1 MGANAF
7 IWLTPE
13 QGVLVRQVVE
23 AVGLSIV
30 GAGSPIKGQSGAVAA
45 ELKTEPTDDLHAAL
59 RKIDADLVLIA
70 APGSFGAG
78 GGEDDAA
85 ALLTAHG
92 RGVKVA
98 TLEPIPASALDLA
111 GGAWRLGGGR
121 GVSGGSVRPI
131 DAVRFCPLA
140 RFSSP
145 FREATEVLE
154 SFGRISAVAI
164 EAWSTTAEGS
174 LGAKL
179 FSALDLIGALMGEPE
194 MIDAAYVASVQAG
207 ALRPLPA
214 ETLRDLHGT
223 IIATL
228 RFADGRAAS
237 LVAGDQGGR
246 WNRTATLIGP
256 AGRLRVFDD
265 GFEWIDPQ
273 GQKVDASRPADA
285 KRGQAPSSPHSVKAM
300 VDSLTRLLDPNLPDD
315 GPADLASI
323 LSMGQTTL
331 LSARTGQ
338 SESLATVRRMVG
350 ATA

>member
-13 QGVLVRQVVE
+13 QGVFVRHVVE

-30 GAGSPIKGQSGAVAA
+30 GAGSPVKGQSGAVAA
-45 ELKTEPTDDLHAAL
+45 ELKTEAADDLHAAM
-59 RKIDADLVLIA
+59 RKIDADLIWIA
-70 APGSFGAG
+70 SPGSFGTG

-85 ALLTAHG
+85 ALLAAHG

-98 TLEPIPASALDLA
+98 TLEPIPASAMDLA
-111 GGAWRLGGGR
+111 GGGWGGWGP
-121 GVSGGSVRPI
+121 SGGSGSPT
-131 DAVRFCPLA
+131 DAIRFCPLT

-265 GFEWIDPQ
+265 GFEWIDAQ